1 MNGLAGTSRGV
12 GRAVAPPQRLVE
24 RALDEFAQR
33 LFRGAV
39 GDLVALA
46 LGGDQP
52 RLAEHLHVHADR
64 GLGEPEEAGKF
75 GDGGGRVI
83 AGVNELG
90 QDGEP
95 RGVGEHLEA
104 SRGLLGPFAAAGEL
118 FADAGT
124 DANDDEAGEGPVE
137 LAFATEPKGDQ
148 VEFAAFARRGNLR
161 LEDVLVDERVARDE
175 TAEVLFVPKARLEFS
190 DGGLGFAPALSLP
203 VVLDHGPEPLEQGTV
218 AGSRSGVVAE
228 EVNPLVDKSP
238 DVLRFAGQRRRLE
251 LFGER
256 LDGALD
262 RGAGIGSEEDAGAPC
277 SDEELTPLA
286 VRVTVWEIGQAVFG
300 PKRRHLLD
308 ESAVGRIEFGD
319 PGRYPAVGVHAVPA
333 KEEEGEVELDD
344 RGDGDVRPGGPLF
357 GANFGRHCSLTIYLI
372 QCGHSSR
379 PESWQVV
386 TRGKSECSISTDQVE
401 LPMAVLFART
411 EDSNRVP
418 SAGEHHAVSGVQAR
432 HETTPIRT
440 GRRAIPRADR
450 RCISG
455 SEGWPRAGTDRG
467 GGNPMTWFNNLRLQF
482 KLLAG
487 FTLVLVLLAVVAVVG
502 VLQLQKASDRTE
514 SMYSDNLLA
523 GQNVIEANRFLIS
536 FARDFRGAVLATD
549 PAQRNRL
556 LDLARTELQ
565 RGGEY
570 WAAYV
575 AAASGTAA
583 EEQLAKLEPLVKET
597 TATRTAALDLAAK
610 GDIEGGWKME
620 TGHFDK
626 VLEQNQLLQEA
637 GEYQAAVA
645 SQARDSAADNAAS
658 SRTLLIALTVAAT
671 GIGFAFAFWLAR
683 SLSGAAGT
691 VVRHLKSLQDEDLRH
706 LQAAMT
712 AMAAGDLTVTVKP
725 AAARITRF
733 NKDEVGQAAASVNA
747 IIDTV
752 GETVSEYNRSRE
764 ALAGLIGNVQQNAG
778 SILTASDQIRDASD
792 QMAAAT
798 GQIATAINEVT
809 RSAVSLSG
817 LSQDSA
823 REIERVA
830 SGSQQVAAGAATSAD
845 SAAQS
850 RQEAVEMGE
859 RIQVVATASKEVA
872 QAAEESR
879 SAAQQGQQ
887 AVGQAVTSME
897 SIAMAVQRASR
908 TVDQLG
914 EYGQQIGDIVKAIDE
929 IAAQT
934 NLLALNAAIEAARAG
949 EQGRGF
955 AVVAE
960 NVRSLAERSSESTKE
975 IADLIAKVQQGTQEA
990 VEAMAVGVRDVQEG
1004 QRITEEAGKALTSII
1019 GTVELSATRMQEIAR
1034 DVQGLASGAERII
1047 ASAEGIAELAKESAA
1062 GAGEMAAGT
1071 TRVTEAI
1078 IQVSATSEQT
1088 SASAEEV
1095 SASTEELSAQSEELA
1110 ATANQ
1115 MREMAEAL
1123 QRASSRFKLA

>member
-1 MNGLAGTSRGV
+1 
-12 GRAVAPPQRLVE
+12 
-24 RALDEFAQR
+24 
-33 LFRGAV
+33 
-39 GDLVALA
+39 
-46 LGGDQP
+46 
-52 RLAEHLHVHADR
+52 
-64 GLGEPEEAGKF
+64 
-75 GDGGGRVI
+75 
-83 AGVNELG
+83 
-90 QDGEP
+90 
-95 RGVGEHLEA
+95 
-104 SRGLLGPFAAAGEL
+104 
-118 FADAGT
+118 
-124 DANDDEAGEGPVE
+124 
-137 LAFATEPKGDQ
+137 
-148 VEFAAFARRGNLR
+148 
-161 LEDVLVDERVARDE
+161 
-175 TAEVLFVPKARLEFS
+175 
-190 DGGLGFAPALSLP
+190 
-203 VVLDHGPEPLEQGTV
+203 
-218 AGSRSGVVAE
+218 
-228 EVNPLVDKSP
+228 
-238 DVLRFAGQRRRLE
+238 
-251 LFGER
+251 
-256 LDGALD
+256 
-262 RGAGIGSEEDAGAPC
+262 
-277 SDEELTPLA
+277 
-286 VRVTVWEIGQAVFG
+286 
-300 PKRRHLLD
+300 
-308 ESAVGRIEFGD
+308 
-319 PGRYPAVGVHAVPA
+319 
-333 KEEEGEVELDD
+333 
-344 RGDGDVRPGGPLF
+344 
-357 GANFGRHCSLTIYLI
+357 
-372 QCGHSSR
+372 
-379 PESWQVV
+379 
-386 TRGKSECSISTDQVE
+386 
-401 LPMAVLFART
+401 
-411 EDSNRVP
+411 
-418 SAGEHHAVSGVQAR
+418 
-432 HETTPIRT
+432 
-440 GRRAIPRADR
+440 
-450 RCISG
+450 
-455 SEGWPRAGTDRG
+455 
-467 GGNPMTWFNNLRLQF
+467 MTWFNNLRLQF

-514 SMYSDNLLA
+514 SMYSHNLLA
-523 GQNVIEANRFLIS
+523 GQNVLEANRYFIA

-549 PAQRNRL
+549 PARRTTL
-556 LDLARTELQ
+556 LDLARTDLQ
-565 RGGEY
+565 HGSDY
-570 WAAYV
+570 WAAYIEGATG
-575 AAASGTAA
+575 AAAA
-583 EEQLAKLEPLVKET
+583 EQLAKLEPLVKET
-597 TATRTAALDLAAK
+597 TATRTAALDMAAT
-610 GDIEGGWKME
+610 GDIEGGWEME
-620 TGHFDK
+620 SGHFEK

-637 GEYQAAVA
+637 GELQATNAA
-645 SQARDSAADNAAS
+645 AARDSAADNAAS
-658 SRTLLIALTVAAT
+658 SRTLLIALTVSAT
-671 GIGFAFAFWLAR
+671 VIGFAFAFWLAR

-691 VVRHLKSLQDEDLRH
+691 VVRHLKSLQEEDLRH
-706 LQAAMT
+706 LQGAMS

-725 AAARITRF
+725 AAERIARF

-752 GETVSEYNRSRE
+752 GETVAEYNRSRE
-764 ALAGLIGNVQQNAG
+764 ALAALIESVQHNAD
-778 SILTASDQIRDASD
+778 SILSVSDQIRDSSD

-850 RQEAVEMGE
+850 RQEAFEMGE

-872 QAAEESR
+872 QAADESR

-897 SIAMAVQRASR
+897 SIATAVQRASR

-990 VEAMAVGVRDVQEG
+990 VEAMAVGVRDVQDG
-1004 QRITEEAGKALTSII
+1004 QRITEEAGQSLTSII

-1047 ASAEGIAELAKESAA
+1047 SSAEGIAELARESAA

-1078 IQVSATSEQT
+1078 IQVSATSEET

-1123 QRASSRFKLA
+1123 QKASARFKLA